1 MDDVLKVEGLV
12 KRYGEFVL
20 DGVSLRV
27 PAGCVTGFIGGNGAG
42 KTTTIKSVLGI
53 VMPDAGKIEL
63 LGKPV
68 DARRDAELARAKAR
82 IGVVFDTCP
91 FPWEARVA
99 DVAKIGAFAFP
110 AWDALKFAQLTR
122 DFGLDAKKQVR
133 KLSRGMGMKLHV
145 ADVAKIGAFAFPA
158 WDALKFAQLTRDFG
172 LDAKKQV
179 RKLSRGMGMKLQL
192 AFALAHDPDL
202 LILDEV
208 TAGLDPIARGE
219 VLDILR
225 AFMCDEAAGAR
236 RGILMSSHITSDLE
250 RIADYVV
257 CIDAVARGEV
267 LDILR
272 AFMCDEAAGARR
284 GILMSSHITSDLERI
299 ADYVVCIDAGREVFS
314 CETADITDAAGIAQ
328 VRAADCERIVESGV
342 FERGSLRA
350 LRGDYATTLLVPD
363 RAELKRAFPDVAC
376 ERASID
382 DYMMLM
388 LKGEVR

>member
-91 FPWEARVA
+91 FSWEAR
-99 DVAKIGAFAFP
+99 
-110 AWDALKFAQLTR
+110 
-122 DFGLDAKKQVR
+122 
-133 KLSRGMGMKLHV
+133 V

-257 CIDAVARGEV
+257 CIDA
-267 LDILR
+267 
-272 AFMCDEAAGARR
+272 
-284 GILMSSHITSDLERI
+284 
-299 ADYVVCIDAGREVFS
+299 GREVFS

-328 VRAADCERIVESGV
+328 VRAADSERIVESGV

>member
-1 MDDVLKVEGLV
+1 MENVLKVEGLV
-12 KRYGEFVL
+12 KRYGDFVL

-53 VMPDAGKIEL
+53 VMPDAGDIEL
-63 LGKPV
+63 FGEPV
-68 DARRDAELARAKAR
+68 DARRDTELARAKAR

-99 DVAKIGAFAFP
+99 DVARIGLRTFP
-110 AWDALKFAQLTR
+110 SWDEQMFTRLIR

-133 KLSRGMGMKLHV
+133 KLSRGM
-145 ADVAKIGAFAFPA
+145 
-158 WDALKFAQLTRDFG
+158 
-172 LDAKKQV
+172 
-179 RKLSRGMGMKLQL
+179 SMKLQL
-192 AFALAHDPDL
+192 AFALSHGPDL

-225 AFMCDEAAGAR
+225 EFMCDERKGQN

-250 RIADYVV
+250 RIADFVV
-257 CIDAVARGEV
+257 CVD
-267 LDILR
+267 
-272 AFMCDEAAGARR
+272 
-284 GILMSSHITSDLERI
+284 S
-299 ADYVVCIDAGREVFS
+299 GREVFS

-328 VRAADCERIVESGV
+328 VRSVDCERIADAGV
-342 FERGSLRA
+342 FERGSLRV

-363 RAELKRAFPDVAC
+363 RLALKRAFPDIAC
-376 ERASID
+376 ERVSID

-388 LKGEVR
+388 MKGEAR